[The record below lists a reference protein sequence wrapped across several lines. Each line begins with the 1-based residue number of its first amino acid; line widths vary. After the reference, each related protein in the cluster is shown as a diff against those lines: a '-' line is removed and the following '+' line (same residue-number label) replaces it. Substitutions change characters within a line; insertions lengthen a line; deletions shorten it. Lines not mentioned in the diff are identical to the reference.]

1 MGIAVVCM
9 KDNEGDSL
17 QRNKEMKFQLLY
29 EILFFFKKFNVLK
42 KINLVTLIRIK
53 STHTV

>member
-9 KDNEGDSL
+9 KDNEADSL

-29 EILFFFKKFNVLK
+29 EILFFKKNSIYLNQSGN
-42 KINLVTLIRIK
+42 ID
-53 STHTV
+53 